1 MQRCLRSSFFSVPLS
16 CPRYTRLI
24 HPAPIRRTDRNFTDE
39 TPDID
44 FSRLQSSRR
53 DSAKQQADQIAY
65 ADLVSDRGFRRWQE
79 SQEPKGKLQFMSMGR
94 EFTIPYNLTQL
105 ANQNLN
111 HLRELRAYY
120 RKIMY
125 EMPQFK
131 RKAENCYGW

>member
-16 CPRYTRLI
+16 YPRHTRLI
-24 HPAPIRRTDRNFTDE
+24 HPTSIRQTDRSFTDE
-39 TPDID
+39 TPNIN
-44 FSRLQSSRR
+44 SLRLQSSQQ
-53 DSAKQQADQIAY
+53 DSAKRHADQIAY

-131 RKAENCYGW
+131 RKAENCYG